1 ESAAPLGVAA
11 AASAFKDG
19 KLIDGLISAIRV
31 TSAGISPE

>member
-1 ESAAPLGVAA
+1 
-11 AASAFKDG
+11 FKDG